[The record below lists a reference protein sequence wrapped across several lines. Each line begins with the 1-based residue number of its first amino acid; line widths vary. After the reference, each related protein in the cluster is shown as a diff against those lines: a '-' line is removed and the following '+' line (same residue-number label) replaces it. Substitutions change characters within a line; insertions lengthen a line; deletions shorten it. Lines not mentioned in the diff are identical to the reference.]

1 MMLTHSSIEPDLH
14 YISITSKWDG
24 DLNEIK
30 GRVKESIEQMA
41 AAWSQ
46 EERDECVAGTADA
59 FRGGGG
65 INAHLSGGYS
75 PH

>member
-1 MMLTHSSIEPDLH
+1 MVLFEF
-14 YISITSKWDG
+14 ISNVGAFVARTKQWDG

-30 GRVKESIEQMA
+30 GRVKEDIEAMA

-46 EERDECVAGTADA
+46 EEKDECVAATADA